1 MKCAVIFYSAGTR
14 ADSQQDTVCV
24 ARNAIDFYLFFLPFS
39 VTGYA
44 IFFVHPDG
52 ESDFSRFSFSFFFF
66 VWKRWGKDE
75 ERKGRSVMI
84 LALLSYRGGG
94 GVANWIRRYIR
105 ASKSKRGFLSRGLL
119 LKRRR
124 IFKFIS
130 NKWKIRNREGRGPG
144 YTYSFHRVPSN
155 FYYSDN
161 SSVSDPHCVGS
172 VDFLSH

>member
-1 MKCAVIFYSAGTR
+1 M
-14 ADSQQDTVCV
+14 CV

-52 ESDFSRFSFSFFFF
+52 ESDFSRFSFSFFF

-94 GVANWIRRYIR
+94 GVANWIRRYTCFKIETRISFSRIIIKEEQDFQTYFQQMENKEQGGEGAGIYVQLSSRSFEFLLFGQFFRFRSSLRWERRLSFSLTESKVSRVRCKR
-105 ASKSKRGFLSRGLL
+105 ASG
-119 LKRRR
+119 
-124 IFKFIS
+124 
-130 NKWKIRNREGRGPG
+130 
-144 YTYSFHRVPSN
+144 
-155 FYYSDN
+155 
-161 SSVSDPHCVGS
+161 
-172 VDFLSH
+172 